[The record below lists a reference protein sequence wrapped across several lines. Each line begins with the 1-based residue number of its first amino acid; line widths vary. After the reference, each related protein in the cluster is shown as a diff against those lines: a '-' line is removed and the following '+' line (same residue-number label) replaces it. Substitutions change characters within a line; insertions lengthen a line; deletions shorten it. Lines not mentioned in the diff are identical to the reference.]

1 MKSTPFLRRPCPRL
15 ATALVA
21 AGLAALLSGCLAF
34 RRYDMTRIH
43 QDAAAMPRNPVIVI
57 HGFIGSKMMNRH
69 TQKSVWGRVMN
80 AILHG
85 KPDDLSLPIDR
96 LPLSENRDDLVPYA
110 ICESIL
116 GVKFYGAILQA
127 LREVG
132 GYQLGDI
139 NNPKPGDTAFIYYYD
154 WRRDNTESAINL
166 GRAIRKIKAR
176 LKAPDLRFDIVAHS
190 MGGFLAEYYL
200 KFGMVDV
207 LDHPDTAPVTY
218 AGASD
223 IGRIVTIGTPQRGT
237 MSAFRILN
245 NGFARTMSPRE
256 IFSMPS
262 VYQLLPDD
270 PTGHFLDMEGNPLTV
285 DLYDA
290 RTWVVNRWSIWS
302 PRHFE
307 SAGSPAAQAERFLQA
322 ALDRARAF
330 HVALRRNTPG
340 TVPPVPVHLF
350 GSDCVPTLDRV
361 VLNPTAEGTEILFND
376 GTSPYRNARE
386 LEKLM
391 LAPGDGTV
399 TADSL
404 VGLASAPPPSSTAST
419 FFFCATH
426 GLLPANRGFQDNLFY
441 VLLGNA
447 ARKASVLP
455 AVQGG

>member
-1 MKSTPFLRRPCPRL
+1 MTSTRFLRRTCPSL
-15 ATALVA
+15 AAAIVA
-21 AGLAALLSGCLAF
+21 AGLAIVLTGCLAF

-57 HGFIGSKMMNRH
+57 HGFLGSKMKNRH
-69 TQKSVWGRVMN
+69 THESVWGRVVN
-80 AILHG
+80 AIRRG

-139 NNPKPGDTAFIYYYD
+139 NNPKPGDTAFIYYFD
-154 WRRDNTESAINL
+154 WRRDNTESAIGL
-166 GRAIRKIKAR
+166 GRAIHRIKTR
-176 LKAPDLRFDIVAHS
+176 LKAPGLRFDIVAHS

-200 KFGMVDV
+200 KFGRVDV

-218 AGASD
+218 AGAAD
-223 IGRIVTIGTPQRGT
+223 LGRIVTIGTPQRGT

-270 PTGHFLDMEGNPLTV
+270 PSGHFLDMDGNPMQV

-290 RTWVVNRWSIWS
+290 QTWVANRWSIW
-302 PRHFE
+302 RHSE
-307 SAGSPAAQAERFLQA
+307 GADAPPPLAERFLQA

-330 HVALRRNTPG
+330 HIALRSNAPG
-340 TVPPVPVHLF
+340 AVPPVPIHLF

-361 VLNPTAEGTEILFND
+361 VLNPAAEGTEILFSD

-386 LEKLM
+386 LEKQM

-441 VLLGNA
+441 VLLGSA

>member
-1 MKSTPFLRRPCPRL
+1 MKSTPFPQHPCPRL
-15 ATALVA
+15 ATALLA
-21 AGLAALLSGCLAF
+21 AVLAALLSACLTF

-57 HGFIGSKMMNRH
+57 HGFIGSKMKNLH
-69 TQKSVWGRVMN
+69 TQESVWGRVVN
-80 AILHG
+80 AIRRG
-85 KPDDLSLPIDR
+85 KPDDLALPIDR

-110 ICESIL
+110 ICESVL

-154 WRRDNTESAINL
+154 WRRDNVESAIGL
-166 GRAIRKIKAR
+166 GRAIRKIKTR
-176 LKAPDLRFDIVAHS
+176 LRAPGLRFDIVAHS

-200 KFGMVDV
+200 KYGMVDV
-207 LDHPDTAPVTY
+207 LDHAGAAPVTY
-218 AGASD
+218 AGAMD
-223 IGRIVTIGTPQRGT
+223 IGRIVTIGTPHRGT

-245 NGFARTMSPRE
+245 NGFSRTMSPRE

-270 PTGHFLDMEGNPLTV
+270 PTGHFLDMQGNTVAV

-290 RTWVVNRWSIWS
+290 RTWVENRWAIWS
-302 PRHFE
+302 RRGAE
-307 SAGSPAAQAERFLQA
+307 SGDAPPPQAERFLQA

-330 HVALRRNTPG
+330 HAALRKDAPG
-340 TVPPVPVHLF
+340 DAPVVPIHLF

-361 VLNPTAEGTEILFND
+361 VLSPAADGIEILFND
-376 GTSPYRNARE
+376 GTEPFRNARE

-399 TADSL
+399 TAESL
-404 VGLASAPPPSSTAST
+404 VGLFPAPPPSSTAST

-426 GLLPANRGFQDNLFY
+426 GLLPANRGFHDNLFY
-441 VLLGNA
+441 VLLGQG
-447 ARKASVLP
+447 ARKPSVVP
-455 AVQGG
+455 AVKGG

>member
-1 MKSTPFLRRPCPRL
+1 MKSTPKTGLSCPRF
-15 ATALVA
+15 ATIFVA
-21 AGLAALLSGCLAF
+21 AGLASLLTACLTF

-69 TQKSVWGRVMN
+69 TRESVWGRVMN
-80 AILHG
+80 AIRRG
-85 KPDDLSLPIDR
+85 KPDDLALPIDH

-132 GYQLGDI
+132 GYHLGDI

-154 WRRDNTESAINL
+154 WRRDNVESAIGL
-166 GRAIRKIKAR
+166 GRAIHKIKTR
-176 LKAPDLRFDIVAHS
+176 LKSPDLRFDIVAHS
-190 MGGFLAEYYL
+190 MGGYLAEYYL
-200 KFGMVDV
+200 KYGSVDV
-207 LDHPDTAPVTY
+207 LDRSVSGPVTY

-223 IGRIVTIGTPQRGT
+223 IGRIVTIGTPHRGT

-262 VYQLLPDD
+262 VYQLLPEDVSD
-270 PTGHFLDMEGNPLTV
+270 HFIDMQGNSVAV
-285 DLYDA
+285 DLYNA
-290 RTWVVNRWSIWS
+290 QTWIENRWSIWN
-302 PRHFE
+302 PRVME
-307 SAGSPAAQAERFLQA
+307 GAGAPPPEAERFLQA
-322 ALDRARAF
+322 ALDRARLF
-330 HVALRRNTPG
+330 HAALRKESPG
-340 TVPPVPVHLF
+340 PPPAVPIHLF

-361 VLNPTAEGTEILFND
+361 VLNPSEGGTEILFND
-376 GTSPYRNARE
+376 GTEPFRNARE
-386 LEKLM
+386 LEKMM
-391 LAPGDGTV
+391 LSPGDGTV

-404 VGLASAPPPSSTAST
+404 VGLAQSPPPSATAST

-426 GLLPANRGFQDNLFY
+426 GFLPANRGFQDNLFY
-441 VLLGNA
+441 VLLGEG
-447 ARKASVLP
+447 ARRPSVVQ
-455 AVQGG
+455 AVMGG

>member
-1 MKSTPFLRRPCPRL
+1 MKPTPHSSRPCPGL
-15 ATALVA
+15 ATVLVA
-21 AGLAALLSGCLAF
+21 IGLASLLSGCLAF

-57 HGFIGSKMMNRH
+57 HGFIGSKMKNRH
-69 TQKSVWGRVMN
+69 TQESVWGRVMN
-80 AILHG
+80 ALFRG

-110 ICESIL
+110 ICESIM

-154 WRRDNTESAINL
+154 WRRDNAESAIGL
-166 GRAIRKIKAR
+166 GRAIRKIKTR

-190 MGGFLAEYYL
+190 MGGYLAEYYL
-200 KFGMVDV
+200 KYGMVDV
-207 LDHPDTAPVTY
+207 LERPDTAPVTY
-218 AGASD
+218 AGAVD

-245 NGFARTMSPRE
+245 NGFARTMSTRE

-270 PTGHFLDMEGNPLTV
+270 PDGHFLDMEGNPVEV

-290 RTWVVNRWSIWS
+290 RTWVANRWSIWS
-302 PRHFE
+302 PRHAE
-307 SAGSPAAQAERFLQA
+307 GEAPPPEAERFLQA

-330 HVALRRNTPG
+330 HKALRRSSPSTSP
-340 TVPPVPVHLF
+340 TVPVHLF

-361 VLNPTAEGTEILFND
+361 VLNPTPEGTEILFND
-376 GTSPYRNARE
+376 GTAPYRNARE

-404 VGLASAPPPSSTAST
+404 VDLASAPPPSPSAST

-426 GLLPANRGFQDNLFY
+426 GLLPANRGSQDNLFY
-441 VLLGNA
+441 VLLGNG
-447 ARKASVLP
+447 ARKASVVP

>member
-1 MKSTPFLRRPCPRL
+1 MKPTPLPQRTCTRL
-15 ATALVA
+15 ATALLA
-21 AGLAALLSGCLAF
+21 AGLAALLSACLTF

-43 QDAAAMPRNPVIVI
+43 QDAAALPRNPVIVI
-57 HGFIGSKMMNRH
+57 HGFIGSKMKNLR
-69 TQKSVWGRVMN
+69 TQQSVWGRVVN
-80 AILHG
+80 AVKRG
-85 KPDDLSLPIDR
+85 KPDDLALPIDR

-132 GYQLGDI
+132 GYRLGDI
-139 NNPKPGDTAFIYYYD
+139 NNPQPGDTAFIYYYD
-154 WRRDNTESAINL
+154 WRRDNVESAIGL
-166 GRAIRKIKAR
+166 GRAIRRIKTR
-176 LKAPDLRFDIVAHS
+176 LKAPGLRFDIVAHS
-190 MGGFLAEYYL
+190 MGGYLAEYFL
-200 KFGMVDV
+200 KYGMVDV
-207 LDHPDTAPVTY
+207 LDDAGAAPVTY
-218 AGASD
+218 AGAAD
-223 IGRIVTIGTPQRGT
+223 IGRIVTIGTPHRGT

-270 PTGHFLDMEGNPLTV
+270 PTGHFLDMQGNPVAV

-290 RTWVVNRWSIWS
+290 RTWVENRWAIWS
-302 PRHFE
+302 RREAENGEP
-307 SAGSPAAQAERFLQA
+307 PPPQAERFLQA

-330 HVALRRNTPG
+330 HASLRKDAPG
-340 TVPPVPVHLF
+340 NAPVVPIHLF

-361 VLNPTAEGTEILFND
+361 VLSPAADGVEILFND
-376 GTSPYRNARE
+376 GTEPFRNARE

-404 VGLASAPPPSSTAST
+404 VGLFPAPPPSSSAST

-441 VLLGNA
+441 VLLGQG
-447 ARKASVLP
+447 ARKPSVVP
-455 AVQGG
+455 ALQGG

>member
-1 MKSTPFLRRPCPRL
+1 MKSTRYARRPCPRL
-15 ATALVA
+15 ATLLLA
-21 AGLAALLSGCLAF
+21 AGLAALLSACLTF

-57 HGFIGSKMMNRH
+57 HGFLGSKMKNRH
-69 TQKSVWGRVMN
+69 TQQSVWGRLRN
-80 AILHG
+80 AISRG
-85 KPDDLSLPIDR
+85 KPDDLALPIDR
-96 LPLSENRDDLVPYA
+96 LPLSEDRDDLVPYA
-110 ICESIL
+110 ICESVF

-139 NNPKPGDTAFIYYYD
+139 NNPKPDDSAFIYYYD
-154 WRRDNTESAINL
+154 WRRDNVDSAIGL

-176 LKAPDLRFDIVAHS
+176 LRAPDLRFDIVAHS
-190 MGGFLAEYYL
+190 MGGYLAEYYL
-200 KFGMVDV
+200 KYGMVDV
-207 LDHPDTAPVTY
+207 LDHPGEAPVTY
-218 AGASD
+218 AGAAD
-223 IGRIVTIGTPQRGT
+223 IARIVTIGTPHRGT

-245 NGFARTMSPRE
+245 NGFARTMSPLE

-270 PTGHFLDMEGNPLTV
+270 PSGHFLDMHGNDVAV
-285 DLYDA
+285 DLYNA
-290 RTWVVNRWSIWS
+290 RTWIENRWSIWS
-302 PRHFE
+302 GKQAE
-307 SAGSPAAQAERFLQA
+307 GAGAPPPQAERFLQA

-330 HVALRRNTPG
+330 HAALRKDAAG
-340 TVPPVPVHLF
+340 SEPPVPIHLF

-361 VLNPTAEGTEILFND
+361 VLNPTAEGTEILFGD
-376 GTSPYRNARE
+376 GTEPFRNARE

-404 VGLASAPPPSSTAST
+404 VGLAPAPPPSATAST

-441 VLLGNA
+441 VLLGQGA
-447 ARKASVLP
+447 HKPAVLP

>member
-1 MKSTPFLRRPCPRL
+1 MKSTPSLQRPCPRA
-15 ATALVA
+15 ATALLA
-21 AGLAALLSGCLAF
+21 AVLAALLSACLTF

-43 QDAAAMPRNPVIVI
+43 QDAAALPRNPVILI
-57 HGFIGSKMMNRH
+57 HGFLGSKMKNVH
-69 TQKSVWGRVMN
+69 TQQSVWGRVVN
-80 AILHG
+80 AIRRG
-85 KPDDLSLPIDR
+85 KPDDLALPIDR

-110 ICESIL
+110 ICESVL

-139 NNPKPGDTAFIYYYD
+139 NNPKAGDTAYIYYYD
-154 WRRDNTESAINL
+154 WRRDNVESAIGL
-166 GRAIRKIKAR
+166 GRAIRKIKTR

-218 AGASD
+218 AGAAD

-270 PTGHFLDMEGNPLTV
+270 PTGHFLDMQGNQVAV

-290 RTWVVNRWSIWS
+290 RTWVENRWAIWS
-302 PRHFE
+302 RRGAE
-307 SAGSPAAQAERFLQA
+307 SGEAPPPQAERFLQA
-322 ALDRARAF
+322 ALDRAHAF
-330 HVALRRNTPG
+330 HAALRKDAPG
-340 TVPPVPVHLF
+340 DAPVVPIHLF
-350 GSDCVPTLDRV
+350 GSDCIPTLDRV
-361 VLNPTAEGTEILFND
+361 VLSPAAEGVEILFND
-376 GTSPYRNARE
+376 GTEPFRNARE
-386 LEKLM
+386 LERLM

-404 VGLASAPPPSSTAST
+404 VGLFPAPPPSSTAST

-441 VLLGNA
+441 VLLGQG
-447 ARKASVLP
+447 ARKPSVVQ

>member
-1 MKSTPFLRRPCPRL
+1 MKSTPRPRL
-15 ATALVA
+15 SCPGLATVLVA
-21 AGLAALLSGCLAF
+21 AGLASLLTACLSF

-69 TQKSVWGRVMN
+69 TQESVWGRVMN
-80 AILHG
+80 AIRRG
-85 KPDDLSLPIDR
+85 KPDDLALPIDR

-132 GYQLGDI
+132 GYHLGDI
-139 NNPKPGDTAFIYYYD
+139 NNPKAGDTAFIYYYD
-154 WRRDNTESAINL
+154 WRRDNVESAIGL
-166 GRAIRKIKAR
+166 GRAIHRIKTR
-176 LKAPDLRFDIVAHS
+176 LKAPDMRFDIVAHS
-190 MGGFLAEYYL
+190 MGGYLAEYYL
-200 KFGMVDV
+200 KYGAVDV
-207 LDHPDTAPVTY
+207 LDRPGPGAVTY
-218 AGASD
+218 AGARD
-223 IGRIVTIGTPQRGT
+223 IGRIVTIGTPHRGT

-270 PTGHFLDMEGNPLTV
+270 TSGHFIDMQGNPVAV

-290 RTWVVNRWSIWS
+290 RTWIENRWSIWS
-302 PRHFE
+302 PRASE
-307 SAGSPAAQAERFLQA
+307 GAGAPPPVAERFLQA
-322 ALDRARAF
+322 ALDRARLF
-330 HVALRRNTPG
+330 HAALRNDTPG
-340 TVPPVPVHLF
+340 PPPSVPIHLF

-361 VLNPTAEGTEILFND
+361 VLNPTGEGTDLLFND
-376 GTSPYRNARE
+376 GLEPFRNARE
-386 LEKLM
+386 LEKMM

-399 TADSL
+399 TAESL
-404 VGLASAPPPSSTAST
+404 VGLAQAPPPSATAST

-441 VLLGNA
+441 VLLGEG
-447 ARKASVLP
+447 ARRPSVVP
-455 AVQGG
+455 AVMGG

>member
-1 MKSTPFLRRPCPRL
+1 MKSTPFRNRPCPRL
-15 ATALVA
+15 ATVLLAS
-21 AGLAALLSGCLAF
+21 GLAALLSGCLAF

-43 QDAAAMPRNPVIVI
+43 QDAAAMPRSPVIVI
-57 HGFIGSKMMNRH
+57 HGFIGSKMKNRH
-69 TQKSVWGRVMN
+69 TQESVWGRVMN
-80 AILHG
+80 AIRRG

-96 LPLSENRDDLVPYA
+96 LPLGDNRDDLVPYA

-116 GVKFYGAILQA
+116 GVKFYGGILQA

-132 GYQLGDI
+132 GYKLGDI
-139 NNPKPGDTAFIYYYD
+139 NNPKPGDTAYIYYYD
-154 WRRDNTESAINL
+154 WRRDNVESAIGL
-166 GRAIRKIKAR
+166 GRAIRKIKTR
-176 LKAPDLRFDIVAHS
+176 LHAPGLRFDLVAHS
-190 MGGFLAEYYL
+190 MGGYLAEYYL

-218 AGASD
+218 AGAPD
-223 IGRIVTIGTPQRGT
+223 IGRIVTIGTPHRGT

-270 PTGHFLDMEGNPLTV
+270 PSGHFLDMLGNPALV
-285 DLYDA
+285 DLYSA
-290 RTWVVNRWSIWS
+290 RTWVENRWSIWN
-302 PRHFE
+302 PRQSE
-307 SAGSPAAQAERFLQA
+307 GTAPPPQAERFLQA

-330 HVALRRNTPG
+330 HAALRRDGPG
-340 TVPPVPVHLF
+340 GVPPVPVHLF

-386 LEKLM
+386 LERLM

-399 TADSL
+399 TAESL
-404 VGLASAPPPSSTAST
+404 VGLATEPPPSATAST

-447 ARKASVLP
+447 GRQASVVP

>member
-1 MKSTPFLRRPCPRL
+1 MKPTPLLKRPCPGL
-15 ATALVA
+15 ATAFVA
-21 AGLAALLSGCLAF
+21 IGLAALLSGCLAF

-43 QDAAAMPRNPVIVI
+43 QDAAALPRNPVIVI
-57 HGFIGSKMMNRH
+57 HGFIGSKLMNRH
-69 TQKSVWGRVMN
+69 TQESVWGRVMN
-80 AILHG
+80 ALFRG

-139 NNPKPGDTAFIYYYD
+139 NNPGPGDTAFIYYYD
-154 WRRDNTESAINL
+154 WRRDNTESAIGL

-176 LKAPDLRFDIVAHS
+176 LKAPNLRFDIVAHS
-190 MGGFLAEYYL
+190 MGGYLAEYYL

-245 NGFARTMSPRE
+245 NGFARTMSTRE

-262 VYQLLPDD
+262 VYQLLPDVPD
-270 PTGHFLDMEGNPLTV
+270 GHFLDMEGNPVEV

-290 RTWVVNRWSIWS
+290 RTWVANRWSIWN
-302 PRHFE
+302 PRHAE
-307 SAGSPAAQAERFLQA
+307 GEAPQPQAERFLQA

-330 HVALRRNTPG
+330 HSALRRTSPG

-361 VLNPTAEGTEILFND
+361 VLNPTPEGTEILFNE

-404 VGLASAPPPSSTAST
+404 VDLASGPPPSATAST

-441 VLLGNA
+441 VLLGSG
-447 ARKASVLP
+447 ARKASVVP